1 MHTYHKNSKVGEV
14 VAAAEHLGRCGLL
27 CVTALRA
34 PGPPV
39 VLAGSLFPEDTGH
52 CVAFLRGNA
61 GVGCIQGVE
70 GKAMDQGLETV
81 GAKHDSAAP
90 LSTFYQAPAVLWHQ
104 TDPDSS
110 PTSILDSERDLG
122 KSQRFSE
129 PQFIHLQ
136 NGIIYTQDTGFPV
149 GVSG

>member
-1 MHTYHKNSKVGEV
+1 M
-14 VAAAEHLGRCGLL
+14 
-27 CVTALRA
+27 TALGA

-39 VLAGSLFPEDTGH
+39 ALVGALLPEDTGH

-61 GVGCIQGVE
+61 GGGCMQGVE
-70 GKAMDQGLETV
+70 GKAMDQGLEIV

-110 PTSILDSERDLG
+110 PTSTMDSERDLG
-122 KSQRFSE
+122 KSQRVSE
-129 PQFIHLQ
+129 PQFIHLK
-136 NGIIYTQDTGFPV
+136 NGTIYTQDMGFPG